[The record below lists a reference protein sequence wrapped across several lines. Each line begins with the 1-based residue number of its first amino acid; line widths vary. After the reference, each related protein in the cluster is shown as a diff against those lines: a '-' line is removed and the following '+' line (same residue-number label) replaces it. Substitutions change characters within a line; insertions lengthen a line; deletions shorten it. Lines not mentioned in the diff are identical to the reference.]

1 MLRHPVIAIDGP
13 AASGKSSVA
22 RALANRI
29 HFTFVS
35 SGLLYRAITWLA
47 LRDNHEEPGTVGMLM
62 SLLEQNALRCS
73 LENGAMVLRSGQSVL
88 DEETLA
94 VPLVNRHVSTCSAIP
109 EVRQWALDQL
119 RQLSSQASLV
129 MEGRDIGSVVFPETP
144 FKFYLDADP
153 AVREQRRRAQ
163 GIGDAIA
170 TRDRMDSTRATAPLA
185 VAEGATV
192 INNSHLDLAE
202 TVEAVMTGLTLKG
215 FKGFVA

>member
-1 MLRHPVIAIDGP
+1 MLSHPVIAIDGP

-29 HFTFVS
+29 GFTFVS
-35 SGLLYRAITWLA
+35 SGLLYRAVTWLA
-47 LRDNHEEPGTVGMLM
+47 LRENHEEPRPGHDLVAL
-62 SLLEQNALRCS
+62 LQEEALVCRLEQA
-73 LENGAMVLRSGQSVL
+73 AMVLQSGGVIL
-88 DEETLA
+88 DEEELA
-94 VPLVNRHVSTCSAIP
+94 VPLVNRHVSACSAIP
-109 EVRQWALDQL
+109 GVRQWTLAQFRRFADE
-119 RQLSSQASLV
+119 APLV

-170 TRDRMDSTRATAPLA
+170 VRDRMDSTRATAPLA
-185 VAEGATV
+185 VADGATV

-202 TVEAVMTGLTLKG
+202 TVEAVMKELSRRG
-215 FKGFVA
+215 FEGFVS